1 MTSRKSGEDAVR
13 GAGRS
18 VRIEQQVCFSL
29 HAAARAYDALYRE
42 LLAPFGLS
50 YPQYLALIVLGQS
63 GAQSVK
69 DLGAALRL
77 DSGTLSPMLKRM
89 EAGGLVSRQRDPA
102 DERRVTVTL
111 THGGESRLAD
121 VSGLQHEVARLS
133 GLEVSQLRDLM
144 GMLRT
149 TTATL
154 DAHLASV

>member
-1 MTSRKSGEDAVR
+1 MTSRKSAR
-13 GAGRS
+13 SGRQ

-29 HAAARAYDALYRE
+29 HAAARAYDALYRD

-50 YPQYLALIVLGQS
+50 YPQYLALIVLGQA

-89 EAGGLVSRQRDPA
+89 EVAGVVSRQRDPA
-102 DERRVTVTL
+102 DERRVTVAL
-111 THGGESRLAD
+111 TKEGEARLAD
-121 VSGLQHEVARLS
+121 VSGIQLEVARLS
-133 GLEVSQLRDLM
+133 GLDISQLRELM
-144 GMLRT
+144 AVLRA
-149 TTATL
+149 TTASL